1 MISTAIETR
10 FGAVDVKSSPV
21 YFYMQR
27 RSSFSSIT
35 NLGKPVTFEVERL
48 NIGGAMNA
56 ATGIFTAPKA
66 GVYHFTFTAVQ
77 IGSNPQANHALS
89 IFLNVNAKWPYGRV
103 GYAYCWPFSNSTT
116 VPAILTATL
125 KLKAKDTVS
134 LIMNSGILY
143 DDANQSTHFSGYLLE
158 EDLVM
163 P

>member
-1 MISTAIETR
+1 MVSTAIEMR
-10 FGAVDVKSSPV
+10 FGTVDVKASPV

-35 NLGKPVTFEVERL
+35 NMGKPITFEVERL

-56 ATGIFTAPKA
+56 ATGIFTAPRA
-66 GVYHFTFTAVQ
+66 GVYHFTFTGVQ
-77 IGSNPQANHALS
+77 IGSNPDANGALS
-89 IFLNVNAKWPYGRV
+89 IFLSVNSQWPYV
-103 GYAYCWPFSNSTT
+103 GYAYCWPFSNFTT

-134 LIMNSGILY
+134 MIMNSGILY

-158 EDLVM
+158 EDLVI